1 MISKNKCLILVF
13 AILIIIILIQVFLIR
28 YKKESSLWLS
38 GTNQIVIQENLS
50 QKDKSFT
57 IVDDNTIRKFKMY
70 LDNIRINYKCGMSY
84 FRHYKITLSNGN
96 QEKVYGY
103 SRRNELADYGN
114 SPGTLTLVVRV
125 YETDSSFESFMMSI
139 LNEKE
144 FDFRSLQ
151 ESRLIKKREKGE

>member
-1 MISKNKCLILVF
+1 M
-13 AILIIIILIQVFLIR
+13 LIIIILIQVFLIR
-28 YKKESSLWLS
+28 YKMKSSLWLS

-50 QKDKSFT
+50 QKDKSF
-57 IVDDNTIRKFKMY
+57 IIIDKKIINQFKEY
-70 LDNIRINYKCGMSY
+70 FEKVRINYNLGMRS
-84 FRHYKITLSNGN
+84 RDYKITLTNGN

-103 SRRNELADYGN
+103 SRGNGLADYGN
-114 SPGTLTLVVRV
+114 SPGTLTLAVRV
-125 YETDSSFESFMMSI
+125 YEIDSSFESFMMSI